1 MRKLLVI
8 VLLLC
13 IAACSSEKEQGNMIV
28 KGQILGLKK
37 GTLYLQKMVD
47 TLVVFVDSISVL
59 GQDTFTL
66 SDDVDSPVMYYL
78 NFDKNSTQE
87 KVMFFGQQG
96 TITINDQVKN
106 FGVNTKIEGSENQK
120 VYESYKKVTS
130 RFQGKQLE
138 LLEANFKAL
147 KAEDQKAVD
156 SIGEVSDRYVKRKYL
171 YTIQFALQ
179 HPDAEAT
186 PYIALT
192 ELQAANVKYL
202 DSINNNL
209 TEKIKNSTYGKQLD
223 AFITRIKKEEQEQN

>member
-1 MRKLLVI
+1 MKKVLAICLLTLLV
-8 VLLLC
+8 
-13 IAACSSEKEQGNMIV
+13 ACSAEKRQGNMIV
-28 KGQILGLKK
+28 QGQIKGLKK
-37 GTLYLQKMVD
+37 GTLYLQKMQD
-47 TLVVFVDSISVL
+47 TIIVSIDSISLL
-59 GQDTFTL
+59 GEDTFTL

-179 HPDAEAT
+179 HPDAVAT

-192 ELQAANVKYL
+192 ELQAAKVKYL